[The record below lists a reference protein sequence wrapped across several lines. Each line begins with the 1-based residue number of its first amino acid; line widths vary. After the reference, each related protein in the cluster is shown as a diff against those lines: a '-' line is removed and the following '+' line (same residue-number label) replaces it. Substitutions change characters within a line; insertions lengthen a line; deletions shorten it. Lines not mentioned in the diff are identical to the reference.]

1 MNKPDSVRAAIVAAY
16 PALASEPEKLTVF
29 IDNGSIAATGTV
41 SASFEYRYQLHILV
55 LDFAGDAD
63 VVMIALIE
71 WARTNQPDLV
81 TNADQRASGITF
93 EADILNNATCD
104 LSIKMQLTESVVVKT
119 NAAGERTIKH
129 VDDSLETDWTARP
142 WQNSTR

>member
-63 VVMIALIE
+63 LIMIALIE
-71 WARTNQPDLV
+71 WARANQPDLV

-104 LSIKMQLTESVVVKT
+104 LSIKMQLTESVVVRT
-119 NAAGERTIKH
+119 NAVGERTIEH
-129 VDDSLETDWTARP
+129 VDDSLEIDWTAQP
-142 WQNSTR
+142 WQNSTS

>member
-129 VDDSLETDWTARP
+129 VDDSLEIDWTARP
-142 WQNSTR
+142 WTNSTR

>member
-16 PALASEPEKLTVF
+16 PPLASEPEKLTVF

-119 NAAGERTIKH
+119 NAAGERMIKH